1 MFLTIQL
8 QVIELVPREQNIWT
22 FLQTCRLWIL
32 VVSNDYIL
40 CSKYSQSMIIHMEI
54 NTMNDYVY
62 NRWLINIS
70 TTGLLV
76 TYVLDNPTTGND
88 FGDEGA
94 KHLNL
99 PANLQTLDLECK
111 QWLSLTRPNLR
122 CSGGTLKN
130 KKCILTKVSNL
141 APGAKT
147 CILDLS

>member
-1 MFLTIQL
+1 MFWTIQL
-8 QVIELVPREQNIWT
+8 QLIKLVPREQNIWT

-54 NTMNDYVY
+54 NTMNDCVY

-76 TYVLDNPTTGND
+76 TYVFDNPTTGN
-88 FGDEGA
+88 GIGAEGA

-99 PANLQTLDLECK
+99 PANLQTVDLQSK
-111 QWLSLTRPNLR
+111 YWLYLYNFTIAITFPCHHL
-122 CSGGTLKN
+122 CFLKP
-130 KKCILTKVSNL
+130 CRSPT
-141 APGAKT
+141 A
-147 CILDLS
+147 